1 MLIAALLALLGV
13 DLIAIVVLLAIVI
26 SRRRWVKR
34 RSGAF
39 PGAIR
44 VTTGEIHGLTPKWKR
59 GYFLW
64 VRDILVWTRAP
75 FFFRN
80 ELVPVD
86 RLSSQRPAEPGE
98 VKRLGDDPVV
108 AEFDAEGGTVQ
119 VAAGAEY
126 RDLLSGAAALP

>member
-44 VTTGEIHGLTPKWKR
+44 VTTGEIH
-59 GYFLW
+59 
-64 VRDILVWTRAP
+64 
-75 FFFRN
+75 
-80 ELVPVD
+80 
-86 RLSSQRPAEPGE
+86 
-98 VKRLGDDPVV
+98 
-108 AEFDAEGGTVQ
+108 
-119 VAAGAEY
+119 
-126 RDLLSGAAALP
+126 